1 MQNTCR
7 NLFVIALALVGVCA
21 ASSAFAATLKVSS
34 FPSGAQV
41 SIDGVAT
48 GKVTPMNISLAEG
61 DHVVTV
67 QIPSSGWNPDT
78 RTVTIVAGNN
88 DLSVTLLPTAVAGPQ
103 GPPGPAGAKG
113 DSGEPGPPGPP
124 VSSLADLS
132 GLSCMNGTTPGHTQ
146 VAVAANASVS
156 IVCAAD
162 TDPGG
167 GLPPNSTT
175 AAAALQVLLRT
186 RNLSTTT
193 ECEGSLGFGGTG
205 YCIQASA
212 PGFLV
217 TPTNATVSGP
227 SAPFSFTA
235 SSMVSSAFSVSYQ
248 SGLTGGTC
256 NLQMGGPVSV
266 TGNVAFTALTGTG
279 GVTRAGLQG
288 LQIDVT
294 AVDMTGCSG
303 VSSSLAQQMSDKLH
317 TMLASRF
324 FNALS
329 AQACWASVTNS
340 FVPCQ

>member
-1 MQNTCR
+1 MQKTYR

-41 SIDGVAT
+41 SIDGVNT

-67 QIPSSGWNPDT
+67 QIPSSGWNADT
-78 RTVTIVAGNN
+78 RTVTIVTGNN

-103 GPPGPAGAKG
+103 GPAGPPGAKG
-113 DSGEPGPPGPP
+113 DSGETGPPGPP

-146 VAVAANASVS
+146 VTVAANASVS
-156 IVCAAD
+156 IICAAD

-167 GLPPNSTT
+167 GLPPNSAT
-175 AAAALQVLLRT
+175 AASALQVLLRT

-193 ECEGSLGFGGTG
+193 ECEGSFGPLGTG

-217 TPTNATVSGP
+217 TPTDVTVSA

-235 SSMVSSAFSVSYQ
+235 SGMVSSAFHVTYQ
-248 SGLTGGTC
+248 SGLTSGSC

-266 TGNVAFTALTGTG
+266 TGILAFTAVTEAG

-288 LQIDVT
+288 MQIDVT
-294 AVDMTGCSG
+294 AVNMTGC
-303 VSSSLAQQMSDKLH
+303 VSSSQAQQISDKLH
-317 TMLASRF
+317 TMLVSRF